1 MTLPPLLVSLL
12 ILKDFLQS
20 SLITISGKSYL
31 HLTNRGEE
39 GGEETMDGEVLAFF
53 TWSATYEKQ
62 LL

>member
-12 ILKDFLQS
+12 ILKIFLQPS
-20 SLITISGKSYL
+20 PYY
-31 HLTNRGEE
+31 HFW
-39 GGEETMDGEVLAFF
+39 EETMDWEVLAFF